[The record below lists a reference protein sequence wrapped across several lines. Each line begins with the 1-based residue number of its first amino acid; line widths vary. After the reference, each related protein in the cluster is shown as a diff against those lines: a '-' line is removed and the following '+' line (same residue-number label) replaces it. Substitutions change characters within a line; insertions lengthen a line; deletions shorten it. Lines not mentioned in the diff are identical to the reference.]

1 MDDLAI
7 INLKIKEIFLFIK
20 KLKNHFNIKELN
32 FIKDLLRYL

>member
-1 MDDLAI
+1 MNNLTI
-7 INLKIKEIFLFIK
+7 ISLKTKEISLFIK